1 MAKTENIDELRRQID
16 EIDDKLTR
24 LVNDRIELAAQI
36 GRNKAGGNRGIY
48 RPEREAQ
55 IIQRLIDGNSGPLTP
70 ASIRAI
76 FREII
81 SAARA

>member
-48 RPEREAQ
+48 RPERE
-55 IIQRLIDGNSGPLTP
+55 
-70 ASIRAI
+70 
-76 FREII
+76 
-81 SAARA
+81 